1 VSFDC
6 FDLGKLFTGLL
17 PISYTVAPPVGGDV
31 PLSATPSSVTLNTV
45 ENGSTA
51 TVLAVTPPSWNP
63 QVTATVEYPAN
74 AASGWLTPTAVTGGF
89 QLSANATGLLAG
101 SYTATVRLHGAYPA
115 TDVLVPVA
123 LTVGPGLVRPAD
135 TLLTVTAET
144 VPANLIASVPITLAA
159 GPAVG
164 WSASANVPWLGFTQA
179 SGTTGQSLTYQID
192 SAQRAALPNGA
203 TYPATITVTPASPTM
218 TPITFLV
225 TVNKQLPAITRR
237 IRRCPGRWRASSC
250 AGSGSRGLQTR
261 LHAC

>member
-1 VSFDC
+1 ME
-6 FDLGKLFTGLL
+6 
-17 PISYTVAPPVGGDV
+17 PAGDGDSGV
-31 PLSATPSSVTLNTV
+31 PGERS
-45 ENGSTA
+45 ER
-51 TVLAVTPPSWNP
+51 LADPDRRH
-63 QVTATVEYPAN
+63 
-74 AASGWLTPTAVTGGF
+74 GRI

-192 SAQRAALPNGA
+192 SAQLAALPNGA